1 MIQLMDD
8 IFIWLDKV
16 YDVCALLAVLF
27 GTLSVALTI
36 VWLYLVRKEE

>member
-1 MIQLMDD
+1 MIQLMND
-8 IFIWLDKV
+8 IFNWLDKV
-16 YDVCALLAVLF
+16 YDLCALLAVLF

>member
-8 IFIWLDKV
+8 IFEWLDKV
-16 YDVCALLAVLF
+16 YDICALLAVLF
-27 GTLSVALTI
+27 GTLSVVLII